1 VHYLCKYKQFI
12 HRFLLFFI
20 IFILNIYFILH
31 NISSYV
37 KASLL
42 LFLAELAV
50 SWSIG
55 FAIYRKVHNRQRRK
69 VTSVMQAIVESNLGN
84 CELKRRLI
92 KGLLKTL
99 F

>member
-1 VHYLCKYKQFI
+1 MHCLCKYNQFI
-12 HRFLLFFI
+12 HRFLLFFT
-20 IFILNIYFILH
+20 IFILNIYFKLH
-31 NISSYV
+31 NISLYV

-50 SWSIG
+50 SLSVG
-55 FAIYRKVHNRQRRK
+55 FAIYRTIHNRQRRK
-69 VTSVMQAIVESNLGN
+69 VTSVIQAIVESNLVN
-84 CELKRRLI
+84 CLLKRRLV